1 MVVAKS
7 RSISLPPGVEN
18 SGIPQELVS
27 AASAKAEVSQND
39 TAALTPT
46 PRTLLPAF
54 PLPATGIASHEIP
67 AVIAPRRKAATG
79 PIADSALATSQEKIE
94 SLHPHVLLAPQ
105 RVIYP
110 ALPDRGN
117 LSPAREILVK
127 AIVNAEGKVSD
138 VQVPGQA
145 PSVAAAVANTVKRW
159 RYRPYVVNGQSLE
172 VETHMVF
179 TVLSEDAM
187 SVRFLPPGAN
197 PAR

>member
-1 MVVAKS
+1 MTRLWWTQVK
-7 RSISLPPGVEN
+7 
-18 SGIPQELVS
+18 
-27 AASAKAEVSQND
+27 
-39 TAALTPT
+39 
-46 PRTLLPAF
+46 
-54 PLPATGIASHEIP
+54 
-67 AVIAPRRKAATG
+67 AVI
-79 PIADSALATSQEKIE
+79 
-94 SLHPHVLLAPQ
+94 
-105 RVIYP
+105 
-110 ALPDRGN
+110 RG
-117 LSPAREILVK
+117 
-127 AIVNAEGKVSD
+127 GKVSD